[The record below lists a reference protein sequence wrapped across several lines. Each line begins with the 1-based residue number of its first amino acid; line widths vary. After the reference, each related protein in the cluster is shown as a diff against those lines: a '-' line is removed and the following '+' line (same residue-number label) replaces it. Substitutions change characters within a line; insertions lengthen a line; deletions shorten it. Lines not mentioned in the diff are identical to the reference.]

1 MQRDEWAEKY
11 KPQEFSFGS
20 ESGLHENLEENGVV
34 FTRIGKKQPEFGEV
48 VKADPNKV
56 WTELEVDG
64 LSYIVSGFHVVNSVG
79 YFITEEPFDPNET
92 VQVTVWGEEDE
103 AELQQD
109 NAFHFIDALDEE
121 ISPTLKN
128 NLLEGFRKEK
138 FDDAHLSGKEPDS
151 KSYPGLNE
159 DQLEELSY
167 SIETLVGLGALRED
181 QAEGLNKLLRAGS
194 FPFPPA
200 LKPASKG
207 PSM

>member
-48 VKADPNKV
+48 VKADPNTV

-103 AELQQD
+103 AELQQN
-109 NAFHFIDALDEE
+109 NAFHFIEALEDET
-121 ISPTLKN
+121 SPTLKS

-138 FDDAHLSGKEPDS
+138 FDDALLSGKEPDA
-151 KSYPGLNE
+151 KKYPGVSE
-159 DQLEELSY
+159 EQLEDLSY
-167 SIETLVGLGALRED
+167 NLETLVGLEALTED
-181 QAEGLNKLLRAGS
+181 QAARINDLLKAGS
-194 FPFPPA
+194 YPPSPA
-200 LKPASKG
+200 PTTKPKS